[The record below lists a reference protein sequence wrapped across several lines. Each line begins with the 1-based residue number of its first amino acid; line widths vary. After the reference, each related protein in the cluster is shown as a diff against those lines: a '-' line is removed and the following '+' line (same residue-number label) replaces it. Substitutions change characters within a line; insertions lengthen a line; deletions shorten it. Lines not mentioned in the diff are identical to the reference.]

1 MYQRELLA
9 LPCLPRVPYR
19 SASVCSSSPEETSL
33 PLAASAGRLATIV
46 VCVVTQKAI
55 SAPVAVAVAVAAAA
69 AAAVVVVCVGGWGGR
84 VDR

>member
-1 MYQRELLA
+1 MLEQ
-9 LPCLPRVPYR
+9 PRGDFVAAGNEYG
-19 SASVCSSSPEETSL
+19 AS
-33 PLAASAGRLATIV
+33 GH